1 MLRVDL
7 VLPNLRILK
16 NLNKFENAVH
26 MLLGSVLSVEAGLK
40 DRNDI
45 YHMKIT
51 SSDED
56 TVVLKVQ
63 LELIL
68 TAALDL

>member
-1 MLRVDL
+1 MLSVDL
-7 VLPNLRILK
+7 VSSNLGILK
-16 NLNKFENAVH
+16 NLNKFESAVH

>member
-1 MLRVDL
+1 
-7 VLPNLRILK
+7 
-16 NLNKFENAVH
+16 

>member
-16 NLNKFENAVH
+16 NLNKFENAVL

-45 YHMKIT
+45 YHMKII